1 VALTKVRGSGLD
13 GATALKNQ
21 ELILDTDGDTS
32 IQATTDD
39 TVVIK
44 TSNTTGMTITS
55 DGTFLPQKVPCAFM
69 YRNGSGGNAAADSWT
84 KIAFDAEE
92 FDVGGIADTTDNRF
106 EFTTATAGV
115 YFFSASIRLVQT
127 SILNRAIISL
137 RKNAGTYLGQME
149 INIPDITGTMYP
161 QIHCNS
167 IVSVADGD
175 YIDAAYYITSGATTT
190 ISNTRSATNM
200 FCYRISA

>member
-21 ELILDTDGDTS
+21 ELILDSDGDTS

-55 DGTFLPQKVPCAFM
+55 DGTFLPQKIPCALL
-69 YRNGSGGNAAADSWT
+69 YRSSDPGNAAASTWT
-84 KIAFDAEE
+84 KIPYNAEE
-92 FDVGGIADTTDNRF
+92 FDTHSIADTSDSRF
-106 EFTTATAGV
+106 EFTTATAGI
-115 YFFSASIRLVQT
+115 YFFSACLRITQT
-127 SILNRAIISL
+127 GILNRFILAI
-137 RKNAGTYLGQME
+137 RKNGGTYLAQNE
-149 INIPDITGTMYP
+149 INIPDITGNMFP
-161 QIHCNS
+161 QIQTDT

-175 YIDAAYYITSGATTT
+175 YIDAAYYITSG
-190 ISNTRSATNM
+190 NTSALSYERSAVN
-200 FCYRISA
+200 FYCYRISA